1 MGRPH
6 TQGVGLEKFVVLCD
20 KLRKKE
26 QKVNFILLQENC
38 IFNFVFCIFVVI
50 HLCTACHIIEAV
62 IRLHRDIMDSFEIKK
77 AVLRTEQVY
86 F

>member
-26 QKVNFILLQENC
+26 QKVNFILPQENC
-38 IFNFVFCIFVVI
+38 I
-50 HLCTACHIIEAV
+50 
-62 IRLHRDIMDSFEIKK
+62 
-77 AVLRTEQVY
+77 
-86 F
+86 